1 MQTPPGR
8 RRHHLNIMSQQEINI
23 KRQAQSLE
31 RTLQGVLHLLEDK
44 YDEFQQLCRVF
55 NPKRGYSPTAAKDI
69 KELYKTASAKFA
81 EARALQQTLRS
92 KYRGFVQ
99 LDPQRQRQLEE
110 LSLMYRKDYRFFEQN
125 QSQWER
131 EQRVREE
138 KTLPPRLLSHLY
150 TLYRDSPSLPSLI
163 FCFQGDFTAL
173 QGVKERVKLGERD
186 ILDMTGNEMWL
197 VLAGIQSPE
206 DSILRDKLTETFLQ
220 GVQGRVKAAVL
231 KITAGEEA
239 REDVL
244 QGLRRSLAGVPPG
257 EIKIL

>member
-1 MQTPPGR
+1 
-8 RRHHLNIMSQQEINI
+8 MSLQEANI

-31 RTLQGVLHLLEDK
+31 RSLKGVLHLLEDT

-55 NPKRGYSPTAAKDI
+55 NPKRGYSPIASRDI
-69 KELYKTASAKFA
+69 KEIYKTANAKIA
-81 EARALQQTLRS
+81 EGRALQQTLRN
-92 KYRGFVQ
+92 KYKGYVQ
-99 LDPQRQRQLEE
+99 VDVQVQRTLED

-150 TLYRDSPSLPSLI
+150 TLYRDSPSLPSLV

-186 ILDMTGNEMWL
+186 VLDMAGNEMWL

-206 DSILRDKLTETFLQ
+206 DSVLKDKLTETFLQ
-220 GVQGRVKAAVL
+220 GVQGRVRAAVL